1 MEFECLHEQ
10 HVNKGI
16 VNGEIKAS
24 NVRDRSERPPAHS
37 GVSEQDWPSD
47 ELAAGAGACWLSP
60 HFMELLN
67 SENFEANCQFGISFH
82 KTAYIRNLNSSFLT

>member
-10 HVNKGI
+10 HVNKRI
-16 VNGEIKAS
+16 VNGEIKAA

-47 ELAAGAGACWLSP
+47 ELARPGQAPAGCRLTSWSFSTPKTLK
-60 HFMELLN
+60 EIVN
-67 SENFEANCQFGISFH
+67 SASIFTRLPIFEI
-82 KTAYIRNLNSSFLT
+82 